1 MSRPEPLRVA
11 AAMLVNGAGELLIA
25 RRPAAKE
32 FGGHW
37 EFPGGKLEAG
47 EDGPTALVRELREEI
62 NLDLAGVA
70 LSHYYRYGD
79 ERRIIDF
86 YRPEFTNRGSA
97 RLFVNIKPLEG
108 QRLLWVSREA
118 LDNYEFIPSN
128 RGLLTK
134 IREENPWPAV
144 C

>member
-25 RRPAAKE
+25 RRPAGKE
-32 FGGHW
+32 FGGQW
-37 EFPGGKLEAG
+37 DFPGGKLEAV
-47 EDGPTALVRELREEI
+47 EDGPAALVRELREEI

-70 LSHYYRYGD
+70 LSHYHRYEG
-79 ERRIIDF
+79 EGRRIDF
-86 YRPEFTNRGSA
+86 YTYMGSA
-97 RLFVNIKPLEG
+97 SMFVNIRPLEG